1 MSNKQSLSE
10 KCYLGEERGEEAVVI
25 GDWGFVYLVGGGT
38 IATLVM
44 IGFALGGF

>member
-1 MSNKQSLSE
+1 MSNE
-10 KCYLGEERGEEAVVI
+10 KEEEAVVI
-25 GDWGFVYLVGGGT
+25 GDWSFVYLIGGGT